1 MQDQINQLNQSL
13 SASQQ
18 ALSDVLQAAAQQ
30 VAEAQAAAEKARQ
43 EAAEQVSEANRKRD
57 EAIELRRKLSRAHR
71 QLLRR
76 CEVIEAAEAVGQK
89 AGKAAV
95 SAIVEAARELREL
108 IPESER
114 DPEGAAERAE
124 YEALVRQQQELAAQL
139 EAKAKLMA
147 ELGG

>member
-1 MQDQINQLNQSL
+1 MQEQLNNLNLSL
-13 SASQQ
+13 NSSQQ
-18 ALSDVLQAAAQQ
+18 ALSELLASCQQQIAAAQ
-30 VAEAQAAAEKARQ
+30 AEAEKAKQ

-57 EAIELRRKLSRAHR
+57 EAIELRRKLSRANR

-76 CEVIEAAEAVGQK
+76 CEVVEAAEAIGQK

-95 SAIVEAARELREL
+95 SAIVEAARALREQ
-108 IPESER
+108 IPEQER

-139 EAKAKLMA
+139 EARAKLMA
-147 ELGG
+147 ELG

>member
-1 MQDQINQLNQSL
+1 MIADRITELTYIL
-13 SASQQ
+13 GH
-18 ALSDVLQAAAQQ
+18 LRD
-30 VAEAQAAAEKARQ
+30 
-43 EAAEQVSEANRKRD
+43 AAEQVGEANRQRD

-76 CEVIEAAEAVGQK
+76 CEVVEAAEAIGQK

-95 SAIVEAARELREL
+95 SAIVEAARALREQ
-108 IPESER
+108 IPEQER

-124 YEALVRQQQELAAQL
+124 YEALIRQQQELAAQL

-147 ELGG
+147 ELG